1 MSRECRKGWHSHRD
15 SNNELVTF
23 FDDTSATACRWY
35 GTRAPDSAD
44 HLGDIRHN
52 QQQRRGEENESG
64 LANFRM
70 FEHG

>member
-1 MSRECRKGWHSHRD
+1 
-15 SNNELVTF
+15 LAIQAIALA
-23 FDDTSATACRWY
+23 DDTGA
-35 GTRAPDSAD
+35 RAQDSAD